1 MVHLCMLMILSPH
14 KILLLVTVNIAEL
27 HVSIVKKQVI
37 KRSFRGLK
45 RYRSTML
52 YHGKINFESFAKLSY
67 KSSKVSGAI
76 SKNEV
81 L

>member
-37 KRSFRGLK
+37 KRSFRDLK
-45 RYRSTML
+45 RYHSTML

>member
-1 MVHLCMLMILSPH
+1 MVRLCMSMILSPH

-45 RYRSTML
+45 RYHCTML
-52 YHGKINFESFAKLSY
+52 YYGKINFESFAKLSY
-67 KSSKVSGAI
+67 KSSKVSGLFQ
-76 SKNEV
+76 KNEV

>member
-1 MVHLCMLMILSPH
+1 MLHLFMSMILSPH

-27 HVSIVKKQVI
+27 HVSIAKKQVI
-37 KRSFRGLK
+37 KRSFRSLK
-45 RYRSTML
+45 RYHCTML

-67 KSSKVSGAI
+67 KLSKVFGAI

-81 L
+81 R